1 MSSEIIMSSKLYI
14 SNNISPRWGHSC
26 VLYKDNLYIFGGYS
40 NSYKSSLYKLNLQD
54 IHNITFSKIF
64 YKKSPIL
71 NSIKRSLHTSII
83 YNNNYIIIYG
93 GKTNF
98 DNELKYNIKEPLIY
112 NIKDNFFD
120 IYSCEN
126 SPNIIRNSHTSS
138 LIYNKY
144 MFIYGGEES
153 YNKINNSLKSYLL
166 DINQKIFFE
175 IKYQDENIINN
186 RKFHSSCVVN
196 RNIVFIFGG
205 YKNNNYECIE
215 YMIKFDFSLI
225 NIENIIKVNNINK
238 NYKITIIN
246 NNFINKIN
254 INSNYNINNICP
266 LTRWGCSLN
275 NYKNKELIL
284 FGGRNGIDFNDL
296 WSYNIK
302 NNSWKKIYILNNN
315 YNIENDDVLKRR
327 RHISFIYKNI
337 LFISGGYNSEK
348 HFLNDMIIFNLNLR
362 NDYNILNNNNINDD
376 DNNNLLLIFNEKF
389 GIKINKNKFFYYI
402 CNNDY
407 KNLNI
412 KNNKINFD
420 FSVNNDFINKFIK
433 FMYNGYFIDFFIDKN
448 EIILIL
454 KIFYKLNLYETIKF
468 FFMKLLKNCIAYDL
482 NKIKL
487 DDINFLINLIENSLN
502 EKILII
508 NQQKFSDINHLFF
521 VNKKINNDIKSSN
534 LIFNKF
540 NLNIL
545 KIPKTIKILLEKF
558 QNNNNIKTNNNI
570 FFLLELLYY
579 SDYFN
584 YNEFYNE
591 TEIILSNIIYK
602 NNFSDKILYLILIC
616 SFCTNSNILLKFL
629 IEYFFKKKNYNIKNI
644 IKNIKNIYKNTEF
657 NNYIIHLWNKNFI
670 YYKIIKNNS
679 FFNNEYFDINNCN
692 ISNFN
697 INFMN
702 NNIKEK
708 NNILNFLKKL
718 LKYNDYYHFDIP
730 NISI

>member
-1 MSSEIIMSSKLYI
+1 MSSEIIIPSKLFI
-14 SNNISPRWGHSC
+14 SNDISPRWGHSC
-26 VLYKDNLYIFGGYS
+26 VLCQDILYIFGGYS
-40 NSYKSSLYKLNLQD
+40 NYYKSSLYKLNLQN
-54 IHNITFSKIF
+54 IHNITFSKIL
-64 YKKSPIL
+64 YNKSPIL

-93 GKTNF
+93 GKTNL
-98 DNELKYNIKEPLIY
+98 DNDLKYNIKEPLIY
-112 NIKDNFFD
+112 NIKDNYFD

-138 LIYNKY
+138 LIFNKY
-144 MFIYGGEES
+144 MFIYGGEENF
-153 YNKINNSLKSYLL
+153 NKINNSLKSYLL
-166 DINQKIFFE
+166 DIKQKIFFE
-175 IKYQDENIINN
+175 IKYKNEDIFNN

-196 RNIVFIFGG
+196 KSIVFIFGG

-225 NIENIIKVNNINK
+225 NIENIIKENK
-238 NYKITIIN
+238 NYKIIIN
-246 NNFINKIN
+246 NNNFVNKIN
-254 INSNYNINNICP
+254 INRNDINNISP
-266 LTRWGCSLN
+266 ITRWGCSLN

-315 YNIENDDVLKRR
+315 NNQNDDILKRR

-348 HFLNDMIIFNLNLR
+348 HFLNDLIIFNLNLR
-362 NDYNILNNNNINDD
+362 SEYNFLNNININND
-376 DNNNLLLIFNEKF
+376 DNNNLLFIFNEKF
-389 GIKINKNKFFYYI
+389 GIKINKSKFFNYI
-402 CNNDY
+402 CYNDY
-407 KNLNI
+407 KKLNI

-433 FMYNGYFIDFFIDKN
+433 FMYNGYFTDIFINKN

-454 KIFYKLNLYETIKF
+454 KIFYKLNLNETMKL
-468 FFMKLLKNCIAYDL
+468 FFMKCLKNCIPYDL
-482 NKIKL
+482 NKIKIN
-487 DDINFLINLIENSLN
+487 DINFLINLIENSLN

-508 NQQKFSDINHLFF
+508 NQQKFSDNNHLFF
-521 VNKKINNDIKSSN
+521 NNNKLNNNDVKNSN
-534 LIFNKF
+534 TIFNKF
-540 NLNIL
+540 NLNNL
-545 KIPKTIKILLEKF
+545 KIPKSIKFSLEKF
-558 QNNNNIKTNNNI
+558 QNNNNNIKINNNL

-584 YNEFYNE
+584 YKEFYNE

-616 SFCTNSNILLKFL
+616 SYCTNSNILIKFL
-629 IEYFFKKKNYNIKNI
+629 IEYFFKTKIYNIKNI
-644 IKNIKNIYKNTEF
+644 IKNINQIYKNSEF
-657 NNYIIHLWNKNFI
+657 NNFIIHLWNKNFF
-670 YYKIIKNNS
+670 YYKIIKYNNNNK
-679 FFNNEYFDINNCN
+679 FNNNDNNYN
-692 ISNFN
+692 ISDFN
-697 INFMN
+697 INFIN
-702 NNIKEK
+702 NNNNEK
-708 NNILNFLKKL
+708 NKILKFLNKL

-730 NISI
+730 KISI